1 MNSQIVITGEANK
14 VMLVALMI
22 AHEDILAMDRSIVMP
37 PSFGFF
43 DCFSFRMVI
52 DGEGDVVLFQVS
64 QHFLL
69 PFGDAPND
77 VFGSVDD
84 ACDAGFG

>member
-14 VMLVALMI
+14 
-22 AHEDILAMDRSIVMP
+22 
-37 PSFGFF
+37 
-43 DCFSFRMVI
+43 VI